1 MSVQFLIGA
10 DPEVFVRK
18 NGKPLSAYGMIEGTK
33 DSPKKTSNG
42 AVQVDGM
49 ALEFNIDP
57 TPYRDF
63 NAFNFNIVKTVRD
76 LKELAGGVTLVPE
89 PVQEFGKEFMDA
101 QPDAAKELG
110 CDPDFNAYT
119 GEENP
124 RPDGDRPFR
133 TGAGHVHVGWGEG
146 IPVDNPEHFEICQ
159 GFVKMLDAT
168 VGLYM
173 AYIDR
178 DPRRREL
185 YGKAGAF
192 RVKPYGVEYRT
203 PSNVWIK
210 NKARRQMMHYMIN
223 RAIDEHIKGN
233 GPEQLYNVTQDE
245 VREIIDSGDWERA
258 HNILDV
264 YFIGWRP
271 GDGRRLWRAIKKEM
285 EKVAAPK
292 GE

>member
-1 MSVQFLIGA
+1 MNVQFLIGA

-210 NKARRQMMHYMIN
+210 NKTRRQMMHYMIN

-264 YFIGWRP
+264 YFQGWRP
-271 GDGRRLWRAIKKEM
+271 GDGRRLWRAIKKDM
-285 EKVAAPK
+285 EKVTAPK